1 MNFLKKISLLKY
13 FFQMR
18 LFLLIKNVLLLYQNH
33 EIEIILKGLLIR
45 ILSNLK
51 TNFVKKVSVSSHP
64 LATRIK

>member
-51 TNFVKKVSVSSHP
+51 THFVKKVSVSSHP
-64 LATRIK
+64 WATRIK